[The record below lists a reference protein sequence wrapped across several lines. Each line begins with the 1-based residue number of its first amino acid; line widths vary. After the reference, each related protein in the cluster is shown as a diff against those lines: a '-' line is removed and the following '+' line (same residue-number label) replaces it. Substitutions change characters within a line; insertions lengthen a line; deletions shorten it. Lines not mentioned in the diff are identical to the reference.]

1 MKWNKFSEDS
11 TCIIYRYEPSRE
23 AEYQLFFD
31 KERCT
36 CNYTLKRFV
45 RNELMMTPQ
54 DAKNDWISHS
64 AKYGH
69 WEYEHPELELE
80 ILEFVMPIIQEL
92 NRKREERWKN
102 DNR

>member
-23 AEYQLFFD
+23 AQYLLFFD

-54 DAKNDWISHS
+54 DAKDDWISHS

-92 NRKREERWKN
+92 NRKRREDKE
-102 DNR
+102 